1 MRNNYE
7 KGGYGYGHAKQAL
20 YELILEKFEK
30 ERARFQYLM
39 QNQTELEEALALGAK
54 KAVKV
59 AHAVIQRVRT
69 KSGTS
74 N

>member
-1 MRNNYE
+1 
-7 KGGYGYGHAKQAL
+7 
-20 YELILEKFEK
+20 
-30 ERARFQYLM
+30 M

-54 KAVKV
+54 KARKV